1 MPTLT
6 EQFQQ
11 IQPCDGRD
19 LIQVLTVAAIE
30 RVVEV
35 RAKLCTQAS
44 EIFSQ
49 YGFEN
54 FNPCTDL
61 DEEFFKRLTQTQSIV
76 AIEYILSK
84 KGFPPHILRY
94 LKEGAAA
101 LTDKDFQEIISWTSP
116 LVGINFP
123 NNTGAYIRDR
133 GGRPPVLLPQ
143 QASEVE
149 EALLQQGVSEVEVLV
164 RDAITTFILDRLK
177 CPPEEV
183 VERLIK
189 IVQNVIVFLNTFTR
203 VFEQFKQAIN
213 VASAIVNALNISLQ
227 SLKITVK
234 TNDAAILAATAS
246 GVGIAATPPLINA
259 NRLLDKIVSRYEER
273 VAALDDRLCSAS
285 KSVTYIDTTLD
296 VVYALVQVIEQLL
309 LTCLPDNALTPE
321 ITSRLIP
328 RSFTAGEGTT
338 YRGFR
343 FEIRTVI
350 GESQLA
356 PRRYA
361 VALDRQGIVVLEG
374 VPSFSAD
381 TQILIDELKFRIDN
395 QLG

>member
-30 RVVEV
+30 RVVEI
-35 RAKLCTQAS
+35 RSKLCTQAS
-44 EIFSQ
+44 NIFSE

-61 DEEFFKRLTQTQSIV
+61 DEEFFQRLARTEPIS

-84 KGFPPHILRY
+84 KGFPPNILRY
-94 LKEGAAA
+94 LKDGMGE
-101 LTDKDFQEIISWTSP
+101 LSDIEFQEIINWTSP
-116 LVGINFP
+116 LVGVNFP

-133 GGRPPVLLPQ
+133 AGRPPVLLPQ
-143 QASEVE
+143 QALEVE
-149 EALLQQGVSEVEVLV
+149 EALLQQGVAQVEILV
-164 RDAITTFILDRLK
+164 RDAITTFLLDRIK
-177 CPPEEV
+177 CPPQEIVEKLIRV
-183 VERLIK
+183 VGNI
-189 IVQNVIVFLNTFTR
+189 IVFLNAFIR

-213 VASAIVNALNISLQ
+213 IASAIISVLDRSLQ
-227 SLKITVK
+227 GLKITVK
-234 TNDAAILAATAS
+234 ANDAAILAATVT
-246 GVGIAATPPLINA
+246 GVGIAATPPIINA
-259 NRLLDKIVSRYEER
+259 NRLLDKIVVRYEQR
-273 VAALDDRLCSAS
+273 ISALDDRLCSAG
-285 KSVTYIDTTLD
+285 KSVTYIDSTLN
-296 VVYALVQVIEQLL
+296 VVYALIQAIEQLL
-309 LTCLPDNALTPE
+309 LSCLPDNALTPE
-321 ITSRLIP
+321 LTSRLVP
-328 RSFTAGEGTT
+328 RSFTAGEGET

-343 FEIRTVI
+343 FEIRTI
-350 GESQLA
+350 LEESQLA

-361 VALDRQGIVVLEG
+361 VALDRQGVVVLEG
-374 VPSFSAD
+374 IPSFSAD